1 MEVKTA
7 IMVDQDINR
16 AVTRIAHEIIENSG
30 DLDNLVLV
38 GVISRGVQI
47 AERISKEI
55 KRAENIKVPV
65 GELDVALYRDDLSTK
80 GSFVTVRETKIPGEL
95 TNKMVILVDDVL
107 FHGRT
112 IRAAL
117 DGLNDYGRPKAIR
130 LAVLIDR
137 GHRELPIHADYIG
150 KRVPTSKFEL
160 VEVKLLETDGED
172 LVTLK

>member
-55 KRAENIKVPV
+55 KRAECI
-65 GELDVALYRDDLSTK
+65 
-80 GSFVTVRETKIPGEL
+80 FVNFRI
-95 TNKMVILVDDVL
+95 
-107 FHGRT
+107 
-112 IRAAL
+112 
-117 DGLNDYGRPKAIR
+117 
-130 LAVLIDR
+130 
-137 GHRELPIHADYIG
+137 
-150 KRVPTSKFEL
+150 
-160 VEVKLLETDGED
+160 
-172 LVTLK
+172 